1 MSELFHAMGRAMP
14 CCQHASGPFSL
25 GASVPLFASEGKMLA
40 VVAVPVEQSISGLL
54 PNTCLQEI
62 CVRGR
67 LTSLLASST
76 EVVFH
81 NCVGVFG

>member
-25 GASVPLFASEGKMLA
+25 GASVPLLGPEGKMPA
-40 VVAVPVEQSISGLL
+40 AVAVSVEQSISGLL

-62 CVRGR
+62 CVRGQ

-76 EVVFH
+76 GVVFH
-81 NCVGVFG
+81 NCVGVLG